1 MALPNFTNL
10 DLYYQDLSQF
20 GEYQYSTL
28 EEIVNNFMYEIDD
41 ESAIANVDRGRVAIF
56 GKKGVRELYYD
67 VVNEII
73 AIELDLNPALT
84 IALPHDYIQY
94 VRISW
99 VDQTGK
105 LHPLAVD
112 NSLNLSQAYLQDNDY
127 NFLYDNNGDILK
139 GTHVQN
145 LPENSPILGE
155 NSDGLS
161 NQEVYT
167 FFRSPGFNVDRSK
180 LFKNGSFRIDKTK
193 GEIQFSSIVTGRT
206 IVLEYISDG
215 LFQREDSEIKIHK
228 FAEEALYAFIYY
240 KLIQRKSPSIMPARE
255 KQSARAEWYNM
266 RRLAKKRISPIN
278 YENIRQI
285 LKGSSKWIK
294 D

>member
-10 DLYYQDLSQF
+10 DSEYYNDSDNF
-20 GEYQYSTL
+20 GEYQYTSL
-28 EEIVNNFMYEIDD
+28 EEMVNNFMYEIDD
-41 ESAIANVDRGRVAIF
+41 DSYIAQTDRNRVALF

-67 VVNEII
+67 VVNEVI

-99 VDQTGK
+99 VDTAGH

-127 NFLYDNNGDILK
+127 NFLYDINGDILK
-139 GTHVQN
+139 GSHVQN
-145 LPENSPILGE
+145 TPENNRELVQAAQDDLEQYPNYSPK
-155 NSDGLS
+155 
-161 NQEVYT
+161 
-167 FFRSPGFNVDRSK
+167 PFNVDRSK
-180 LFKNGSFRIDKTK
+180 VFKNGSFRIDKTK
-193 GEIQFSSIVTGRT
+193 GEIQFSSTVDGRT

-215 LFQREDSEIKIHK
+215 LFQRLDSEIKIHK
-228 FAEEALYAFIYY
+228 FAEEALYSFIYFNLV
-240 KLIQRKSPSIMPARE
+240 KRKRTVPERE
-255 KQSARAEWYNM
+255 KRRAEKEWYNM

>member
-10 DLYYQDLSQF
+10 DTQYYNDSANF
-20 GEYQYSTL
+20 GEYQYTSL
-28 EEIVNNFMYEIDD
+28 EEIVNNFMYEQDD
-41 ESAIANVDRGRVAIF
+41 DSYVAQADRNRVALF

-67 VVNEII
+67 VVNEVI

-99 VDQTGK
+99 VDTAGR

-127 NFLYDNNGDILK
+127 NFLYDVNGDILK

-145 LPENSPILGE
+145 LPENDRGLGE
-155 NSDGLS
+155 GLS
-161 NQEVYT
+161 DELGIYPEYNP
-167 FFRSPGFNVDRSK
+167 RPFNVDRSK
-180 LFKNGSFRIDKTK
+180 VFKNGSFRIDKTK
-193 GEIQFSSIVTGRT
+193 GEIQFSSKVDGRT

-215 LFQREDSEIKIHK
+215 LFQRLDSEIKIHK
-228 FAEEALYAFIYY
+228 FAEEALYAYLYFN
-240 KLIQRKSPSIMPARE
+240 LIKRKRSVPERE
-255 KQSARAEWYNM
+255 KRRAEKEWYNM